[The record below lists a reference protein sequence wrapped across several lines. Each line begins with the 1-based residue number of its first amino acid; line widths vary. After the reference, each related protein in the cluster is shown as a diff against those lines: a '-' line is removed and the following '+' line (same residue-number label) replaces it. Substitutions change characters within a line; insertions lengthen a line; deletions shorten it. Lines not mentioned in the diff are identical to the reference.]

1 MLVYPILRGLRSKR
15 SGAVCD
21 SYTYHNVLRQN
32 RSGIR
37 DAIGQVMVF
46 RIDVESV
53 GSKTRISIAGELLAE
68 GVLELE
74 RALATTADALE
85 LDLTDLTIADPDGV
99 GVLRRLIDN
108 GATTIGVSPFI
119 KYLLAIL
126 WRRSR
131 RNNQNETGNIESWC
145 CPLVPAPGPAVLEGT
160 WMIMPADPGEFDGF
174 TYQARFDSSGDL
186 VAITGSRPDGQGYA
200 GY

>member
-1 MLVYPILRGLRSKR
+1 M
-15 SGAVCD
+15 
-21 SYTYHNVLRQN
+21 RQS

-37 DAIGQVMVF
+37 DAFWQVVGF

-68 GVLELE
+68 GVIELE

-85 LDLTDLTIADPDGV
+85 LDLTELTIADPDGV

-119 KYLLAIL
+119 KNLLAI
-126 WRRSR
+126 
-131 RNNQNETGNIESWC
+131 
-145 CPLVPAPGPAVLEGT
+145 
-160 WMIMPADPGEFDGF
+160 
-174 TYQARFDSSGDL
+174 
-186 VAITGSRPDGQGYA
+186 
-200 GY
+200 